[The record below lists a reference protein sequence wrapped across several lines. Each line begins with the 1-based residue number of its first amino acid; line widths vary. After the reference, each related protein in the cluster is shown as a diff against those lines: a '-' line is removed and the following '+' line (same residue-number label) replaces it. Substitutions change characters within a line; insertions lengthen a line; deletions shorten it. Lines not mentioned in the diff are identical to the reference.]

1 MQPEAFNSL
10 IHIHMGVIDS
20 PTEVLIPQSL

>member
-1 MQPEAFNSL
+1 MQAEAFNSL
-10 IHIHMGVIDS
+10 IHIHMSVIDS